1 MTLELEKLITE
12 IRQDYQIP
20 PYFQD
25 TGLMRY
31 LEEGKARLDFLNP
44 GQSLDDDYTF
54 RMLLKNY
61 VYYAYHH
68 KVNEWEDNY
77 KALILSW
84 QMGSEVKIHQEQC
97 SFITAGM
104 TNPRIIQRSI
114 WRIPMWGTYG
124 IGNYQCLIGQSMN
137 SIRAGKR

>member
-44 GQSLDDDYTF
+44 GQSLDDAGLQRQFGQLGGFPPQYPQLGRSACGF
-54 RMLLKNY
+54 LPS
-61 VYYAYHH
+61 HP
-68 KVNEWEDNY
+68 
-77 KALILSW
+77 
-84 QMGSEVKIHQEQC
+84 GSLPGIQNP
-97 SFITAGM
+97 AGGG
-104 TNPRIIQRSI
+104 RRH
-114 WRIPMWGTYG
+114 
-124 IGNYQCLIGQSMN
+124 
-137 SIRAGKR
+137 

>member
-12 IRQDYQIP
+12 IRQD
-20 PYFQD
+20 
-25 TGLMRY
+25 Y

-84 QMGSEVKIHQEQC
+84 QMGSEVKTH
-97 SFITAGM
+97 AD
-104 TNPRIIQRSI
+104 
-114 WRIPMWGTYG
+114 
-124 IGNYQCLIGQSMN
+124 
-137 SIRAGKR
+137 A

>member
-44 GQSLDDDYTF
+44 GQSLDDDF
-54 RMLLKNY
+54 PY
-61 VYYAYHH
+61 VV
-68 KVNEWEDNY
+68 KKLCV
-77 KALILSW
+77 LRLPS
-84 QMGSEVKIHQEQC
+84 QSE
-97 SFITAGM
+97 
-104 TNPRIIQRSI
+104 
-114 WRIPMWGTYG
+114 
-124 IGNYQCLIGQSMN
+124 
-137 SIRAGKR
+137 

>member
-44 GQSLDDDYTF
+44 GQSLDDD
-54 RMLLKNY
+54 
-61 VYYAYHH
+61 
-68 KVNEWEDNY
+68 
-77 KALILSW
+77 
-84 QMGSEVKIHQEQC
+84 
-97 SFITAGM
+97 
-104 TNPRIIQRSI
+104 
-114 WRIPMWGTYG
+114 
-124 IGNYQCLIGQSMN
+124 
-137 SIRAGKR
+137 

>member
-12 IRQDYQIP
+12 IP

-84 QMGSEVKIHQEQC
+84 QMGSEVKTH
-97 SFITAGM
+97 AD
-104 TNPRIIQRSI
+104 
-114 WRIPMWGTYG
+114 
-124 IGNYQCLIGQSMN
+124 
-137 SIRAGKR
+137 A

>member
-84 QMGSEVKIHQEQC
+84 QMGSEVKTHADANAALLHPAGRIQGLSRGAFGEFQC
-97 SFITAGM
+97 GGHMVSG
-104 TNPRIIQRSI
+104 IISV
-114 WRIPMWGTYG
+114 
-124 IGNYQCLIGQSMN
+124 
-137 SIRAGKR
+137 

>member
-12 IRQDYQIP
+12 IRKDYQIP

-84 QMGSEVKIHQEQC
+84 QMGSEVKTH
-97 SFITAGM
+97 AD
-104 TNPRIIQRSI
+104 
-114 WRIPMWGTYG
+114 
-124 IGNYQCLIGQSMN
+124 
-137 SIRAGKR
+137 A

>member
-44 GQSLDDDYTF
+44 GQSLDDDYTNVVKKLCVL
-54 RMLLKNY
+54 RLP
-61 VYYAYHH
+61 
-68 KVNEWEDNY
+68 
-77 KALILSW
+77 S
-84 QMGSEVKIHQEQC
+84 QSE
-97 SFITAGM
+97 
-104 TNPRIIQRSI
+104 
-114 WRIPMWGTYG
+114 
-124 IGNYQCLIGQSMN
+124 
-137 SIRAGKR
+137 